1 MRVTPTVPVE
11 FDTTRPMSSQQQ
23 PATVRASSAVPNAC
37 QRRRSSA
44 AEAIVLWRKAVFRV
58 NVIKEAAGAMLMV
71 LRNAVASCICAWIA
85 NFFFSLGEPFALTPS
100 RKQSTASLILANL
113 LWTNVIFCSI
123 MVVTH
128 TAVLLPL
135 RFISNPDKPSTPW
148 FCIKQLVR
156 TTYGFFLSSFALN
169 VCLGLF
175 VGSALPSS
183 MHQFKIDFYVGNL
196 ANHHYTTGIDIATR
210 TIFKT
215 QTIDG
220 QEWIRRREQ
229 QPKQQ
234 PQRPPLRKPKRTS
247 VYRTTFVKGASK
259 LVPMFLSGAYVH
271 IVSQTHLF
279 SHGLKTFTFV
289 AITTVTKVLL
299 QGAIKMYVVKY
310 RIKSVRTMCALV
322 GLPTV
327 LIDTQVR
334 IMLLC
339 QQSYIFAVTGMVA
352 MSVVEIIIRGSKAAL
367 LCMEL
372 QHRQSTIHNGSASI
386 TQPQLPQTSGN
397 PAAKT
402 STVDDRAA
410 SIPLQSSISTEQ
422 RDFEQ
427 LRDLIYRFHA
437 AEASADMHAG
447 YIAIGCSASI
457 WFFFSNHPHY
467 DLGLRSTD
475 SDSLSTM
482 APLLFIQVGV
492 EIVTDYMSCVLEAA
506 AGVDF
511 KSMNK
516 FGLFLALIFIIHA
529 ILNIAISAVLYL
541 K

>member
-1 MRVTPTVPVE
+1 M
-11 FDTTRPMSSQQQ
+11 
-23 PATVRASSAVPNAC
+23 
-37 QRRRSSA
+37 
-44 AEAIVLWRKAVFRV
+44 WRKAVFRA
-58 NVIKEAAGAMLMV
+58 NVIKEAVRAMLMV
-71 LRNAVASCICAWIA
+71 LRNAIASCICAWIA
-85 NFFFSLGEPFALTPS
+85 NFFFSLGEPFAFTPS
-100 RKQSTASLILANL
+100 RKQSTASLILSNL

-123 MVVTH
+123 MVATH

-135 RFISNPDKPSTPW
+135 RFISNPDKPPTPGL
-148 FCIKQLVR
+148 CIKQLVR

-169 VCLGLF
+169 VALGLF
-175 VGSALPSS
+175 VGRALPTS
-183 MHQFKIDFYVGNL
+183 MHRFKIDFYLGNL
-196 ANHHYTTGIDIATR
+196 ANHHYTTGIDIASR

-215 QTIDG
+215 QTIEG

-229 QPKQQ
+229 QQ
-234 PQRPPLRKPKRTS
+234 PQRPQLRQPKWSR
-247 VYRTTFVKGASK
+247 VYRTTFIKGASK
-259 LVPMFLSGAYVH
+259 LTPMFLSGAYVH

-279 SHGLKTFTFV
+279 SHGLKAFTFV
-289 AITTVTKVLL
+289 VITTGTKVLV

-339 QQSYIFAVTGMVA
+339 QQNNIFAVTGMVA
-352 MSVVEIIIRGSKAAL
+352 MAVVEIIIRGIKAAAL
-367 LCMEL
+367 SMEL
-372 QHRQSTIHNGSASI
+372 QHRQTTIHNRSASMI
-386 TQPQLPQTSGN
+386 RAQLPQTSRD

-410 SIPLQSSISTEQ
+410 SIPFQPPLPNEQ

-457 WFFFSNHPHY
+457 WFFFSNNPHY
-467 DLGLRSTD
+467 DLGLRTTD
-475 SDSLSTM
+475 SNSLSAM
-482 APLLFIQVGV
+482 APLLLIQVGI
-492 EIVTDYMSCVLEAA
+492 EIVADFTSCILEAA

-516 FGLFLALIFIIHA
+516 FGLFLALIFVIHA
-529 ILNIAISAVLYL
+529 ILSIAISAVLYL